1 MFMKCPAN
9 ESRVPIPMGKSGK
22 WSESDLKVIWKWSVS
37 FTIQHHPTSTFI
49 IQWFNINI
57 QTFET
62 RPSQQ
67 NSHPTAYEAWN
78 TDRHPSEWIGG
89 ARGTRYT
96 LGHPGVLASETWR
109 NRAGKKKTNFWGNMK
124 YLCGKSVIKTE
135 VIDMWYQLITCDI
148 KVCPVLFPLAHG
160 PSRSRHHRSRQGKA
174 RNHHDHPKMEK
185 GHREPWSGATVRES
199 PKFQKLSSAPS
210 EFTTSMVWNS
220 KMAPFS
226 VENPSSII
234 SVPQFSQ
241 GADEKVPGSH
251 LPPRRPKRCGFYH
264 ETMGWDQFLKL

>member
-22 WSESDLKVIWKWSVS
+22 WSESDLKVIC
-37 FTIQHHPTSTFI
+37 IIHHPTSS
-49 IQWFNINI
+49 NINI
-57 QTFET
+57 HHPMVQHQHPNFRNQAVPAELPSYGLRGMEY
-62 RPSQQ
+62 RPSSQWVDWRCPG
-67 NSHPTAYEAWN
+67 HKVHTG
-78 TDRHPSEWIGG
+78 PS
-89 ARGTRYT
+89 RRPC
-96 LGHPGVLASETWR
+96 LGNMEEPS
-109 NRAGKKKTNFWGNMK
+109 GKKKTNFWGNMK